1 MSVELRYQKADLEIA
16 AFRDKIAATHEFVND
31 GAFAD
36 VYSLPKNRVVKI
48 GEVNADHYIQYL
60 THVGIRSA
68 NVHFPKVY
76 KVDLYD
82 TDPESPFSRPYYAVE
97 MEKLLTLEDLAN
109 NLRHGDRYLSVLD
122 FINNYWKSRGLDEGL
137 DSLLPQAIDYVVTD
151 DKYMMEV
158 KDVLN
163 KLYNDGAGA
172 DVTRWSNVMY
182 RMRKDNTFD
191 AVFTDPVT

>member
-68 NVHFPKVY
+68 NVHFPKIY

-97 MEKLLTLEDLAN
+97 MEELHTLEELTEK
-109 NLRHGDRYLSVLD
+109 LGIRYYEALNFVD
-122 FINNYWKSRGLDEGL
+122 NYWRARGLDEGL

-182 RMRKDNTFD
+182 RMREDNTFD